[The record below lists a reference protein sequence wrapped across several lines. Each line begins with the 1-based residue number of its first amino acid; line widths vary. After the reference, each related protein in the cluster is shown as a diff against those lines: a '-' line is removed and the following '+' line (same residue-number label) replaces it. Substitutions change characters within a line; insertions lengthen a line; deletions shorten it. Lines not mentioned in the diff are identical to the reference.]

1 MEAINMKNVS
11 TTVKKPLDLNNI
23 LYELRKAQGSLLALC
38 TMLDEFGESVCWFT
52 DKQSHDNALMVACAA
67 SSDFDTWKF
76 VIYGARDIIADQIAA
91 LDPQEA
97 DDEVDK

>member
-1 MEAINMKNVS
+1 MMKNVS
-11 TTVKKPLDLNNI
+11 NTVNKPLDLNNT

-76 VIYGARDIIADQIAA
+76 VIYCVRDIIADQIAA
-91 LDPQEA
+91 IDPPET
-97 DDEVDK
+97 DEEEK